1 MFQRKFVS
9 EVKRCDDVLRQ
20 LRSHLLFLPANW
32 LSLTHAN
39 VDVARFLRGEMVK
52 CGLHITEPEDDT
64 VHEPASSDLTDIE
77 VCF

>member
-1 MFQRKFVS
+1 MTMCFVS
-9 EVKRCDDVLRQ
+9 SGLIFFSC
-20 LRSHLLFLPANW
+20 PASR
-32 LSLTHAN
+32 LSITHAN